1 MTLMA
6 IRIKLG
12 DYQRVSDDP
21 LHREYIGYF
30 PRMTQ
35 EEAWEAGRG
44 VWKMNRERAARE
56 RFALIIGERAVR
68 AVAEI
73 TGVTDAGDRVA
84 LDGQLLEPGHLICDT
99 YLGAP
104 DPVNNG
110 SQNPIAYCELAEEA
124 QYRLRQCACGCGE
137 TGERDF
143 LPGHEI
149 RAIQAR
155 IRARFG
161 GSPLRFIQW
170 LDAQVDAEGVRDA
183 TAGAA
188 RTPAVPAER
197 A

>member
-21 LHREYIGYF
+21 LSRPYVGFF

-35 EEAWEAGRG
+35 DEAWGSGRG
-44 VWKMNRERAARE
+44 AWKMNRERAARE
-56 RFALIIGERAVR
+56 RFALVIGEGAVR

-73 TGVTDAGDRVA
+73 TGVADAGDRVA
-84 LDGQLLEPGHLICDT
+84 LDGHLLEPGHLIYDT
-99 YLGAP
+99 YFEAP
-104 DPVNNG
+104 DPVSNG
-110 SQNPIAYCELAEEA
+110 SQNPIAYCELPEEA
-124 QYRLRQCACGCGE
+124 QFRLRQCACGCGE

-155 IRARFG
+155 IRAHFG

-170 LDAQVDAEGVRDA
+170 LDAQLDADGQRDA
-183 TAGAA
+183 TARNA
-188 RTPAVPAER
+188 
-197 A
+197 

>member
-1 MTLMA
+1 MA

-12 DYQRVSDDP
+12 DYQRVSDDWLRRP
-21 LHREYIGYF
+21 YIGYF

-56 RFALIIGERAVR
+56 RFALIIGEGAVR

-73 TGVTDAGDRVA
+73 KGVTDAGGRVA
-84 LDGQLLEPGHLICDT
+84 LDGQLLESGHLIYDT
-99 YLGAP
+99 YFEAP
-104 DPVNNG
+104 DPVSNG
-110 SQNPIAYCELAEEA
+110 SQNPIAYCELPEEA
-124 QYRLRQCACGCGE
+124 QFRVRECACGCGE

-155 IRARFG
+155 IRAHFG

-170 LDAQVDAEGVRDA
+170 LDAQVDAGEPRDA
-183 TAGAA
+183 TARIA
-188 RTPAVPAER
+188 R
-197 A
+197 